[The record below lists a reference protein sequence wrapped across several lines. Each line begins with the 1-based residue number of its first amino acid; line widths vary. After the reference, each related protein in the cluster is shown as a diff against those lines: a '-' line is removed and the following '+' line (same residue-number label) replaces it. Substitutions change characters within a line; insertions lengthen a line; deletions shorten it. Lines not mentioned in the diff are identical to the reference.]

1 MRLRYDNKGFSLVET
16 LVVCVIVAVL
26 AAVSIPLYNGYVTNQ
41 RWSTVNNLAETAAA
55 AANAQWR
62 RINADLPATSPVV
75 PNTSPLNLYFNAT
88 NYTVEILAGGSIKV
102 TDALRTSITKT
113 LSYH

>member
-1 MRLRYDNKGFSLVET
+1 MRLKYNNKGFSLIET

-41 RWSTVNNLAETAAA
+41 RWTTVNNLAETAAA
-55 AANAQWR
+55 SANAQWR
-62 RINADLPATSPVV
+62 RTNADLAPCTVT
-75 PNTSPLNLYFNAT
+75 PNTVPLNLYFNAT
-88 NYTVEILAGGSIKV
+88 NYTVTIIAGGSVTV
-102 TDALRTSITKT
+102 TDAARPTITKN